1 MTDDEAKALGL
12 RAVAAGWQW
21 EPGDH
26 LGPRGDL
33 EVISATEA
41 PGLLV
46 LTRPPQRLWQMPPE
60 MVEGVGPYAPNGPQW
75 PDLRRQAAWGRLLD
89 MVCDA
94 WCDPRAYAV
103 NASITG
109 PPDRPWVVVLP
120 SVGADSRPGDFAATR
135 IEAAVQ
141 ALEAAKAA
149 RGTA

>member
-1 MTDDEAKALGL
+1 MTDDEAKAIGL

-33 EVISATEA
+33 EVINTTDA

-46 LTRPPQRLWQMPPE
+46 LTRPPELMWQMPPE
-60 MVEGVGPYAPNGPQW
+60 MVEGVGPYAHNGPQW
-75 PDLRRQAAWGRLLD
+75 PDLRRPAACDRLLSMVRDAWGD
-89 MVCDA
+89 PDA
-94 WCDPRAYAV
+94 YVVRSLFNWRP
-103 NASITG
+103 G
-109 PPDRPWVVVLP
+109 RPWVVVLP
-120 SVGADSRPGDFAATR
+120 SLGPVAHASDFAATR